1 MKSPTP
7 ACGSGSVRA
16 PVSPPYH
23 FADGALT
30 LHLHVQ
36 PGAVRS
42 GWAGRY
48 GEDALKLR
56 LAAPAVEG
64 KANKACVE
72 FLAAAVGVPRGAVRI
87 VRGGKAR
94 DKLVRIAPISED
106 QFRELRSQWQD

>member
-1 MKSPTP
+1 VTLPF
-7 ACGSGSVRA
+7 
-16 PVSPPYH
+16 H
-23 FADGALT
+23 FAAGALT

-36 PGAVRS
+36 PGAARS

-48 GEDALKLR
+48 GADALKLR

-64 KANKACVE
+64 KANRACVE
-72 FLAAAVGVPRGAVRI
+72 FLAAAAGVPRGAVQI
-87 VRGGKAR
+87 VRGGKSR